1 MRSIETRLNLGLGLS
16 LVLVFIAV
24 GIGVSV
30 SIRLLTEDYVASR
43 LEHDSDSL
51 LVSLQFP
58 NSVDLA
64 QLRPGRIN
72 PIYSQIFSG
81 HYYRIQVGKFVMR
94 SRSLWDQD
102 LKAPNPAPGQVV
114 RFREKG
120 PQGQLLLV
128 RSAGYRKNG
137 HNLSIS
143 VAEDLTPIQADVR
156 RFQLR
161 YALFSLGAL
170 VILLLI
176 QRYVLRAG
184 LAPLALTREQI
195 GELERGERRQLGE
208 DMPREIRPVVGE
220 INHLLNAL
228 QQRLERSRNALG
240 NLAHALKSPL
250 TLIGQLAE
258 GRELAAHPEVQ
269 SRLREHVERI
279 RGLMDRELKRARL
292 AGAAPTGGRVRLDRE
307 IGALVQVLRNLY
319 RDKALSIE
327 SRVPADS
334 SFPAD
339 KEDLLEL
346 LGNLLDNACKWA
358 GSRVRITVDL
368 ADGGLHLRVEDDGP
382 GRSPDELAALSRRG
396 VRVDE
401 DATPGHGLGLAIVR
415 DVVKYYGGSME
426 FGRSA
431 DYGGFQVDVRL
442 PEVGSAPTIPD
453 AE

>member
-1 MRSIETRLNLGLGLS
+1 MKSIETRLNLGLGLS

-43 LEHDSDSL
+43 LEHDTDSL
-51 LVSLQFP
+51 LVALTFP
-58 NSVDLA
+58 EPGVRGA
-64 QLRPGRIN
+64 LRPGRIN
-72 PIYSQIFSG
+72 PIYGQIFSG
-81 HYYRIQVGKFVMR
+81 HYYRIQVGNHIIR

-102 LKAPNPAPGQVV
+102 LKAPTLAPGEVT
-114 RFREKG
+114 RFREAG

-128 RSAGYRKNG
+128 RTAGFRKNG
-137 HNLSIS
+137 HDLSIA
-143 VAEDLTPIQADVR
+143 VAEDLTPIRVDVR

-170 VILLLI
+170 VVLLLL
-176 QRYVLRAG
+176 QRYVLRMG
-184 LAPLALTREQI
+184 LAPLARTREQI

-240 NLAHALKSPL
+240 NLAHALKAPL
-250 TLIGQLAE
+250 TLIGQLAD
-258 GRELAAHPEVQ
+258 GKELAAHPEVQ
-269 SRLREHVERI
+269 GRLRDHVERI

-292 AGAAPTGGRVRLDRE
+292 AGAAPAGGRVQLDRE
-307 IGALVQVLRNLY
+307 VDALVQVLRSLY
-319 RDKALSIE
+319 RDKVLSIDA
-327 SRVPADS
+327 RVPEGGT
-334 SFPAD
+334 FPAD

-358 GSRVRITVDL
+358 RARVRITVELSNGDL
-368 ADGGLHLRVEDDGP
+368 DLRVEDDGP
-382 GRSPDELAALSRRG
+382 GRSPDDLAALSRRG

-415 DVVKYYGGSME
+415 DVVKYYGGTME
-426 FGRSA
+426 FSRSV

-442 PEVGSAPTIPD
+442 PGAGRIHSA
-453 AE
+453 E